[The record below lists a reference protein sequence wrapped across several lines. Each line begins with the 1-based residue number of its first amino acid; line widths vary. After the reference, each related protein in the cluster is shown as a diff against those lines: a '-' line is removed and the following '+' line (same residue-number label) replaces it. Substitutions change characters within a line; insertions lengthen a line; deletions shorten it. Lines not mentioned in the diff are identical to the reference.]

1 MMNKFVMVFGLPRT
15 GTTWA
20 FNVAREMLKGKD
32 FNSGF
37 VSRPSVNWVEDPQIV
52 LLKTHTPW
60 RLDELGNLLESGA
73 GRMIM
78 SVRNP
83 GDTVLSQMRVIRSQG
98 RKPKRMELL
107 EQLAS
112 NYERY
117 LRAFSDYPQYL
128 VVDEAEIN
136 SKTLEI
142 CQSINSYCEFESR
155 SLKKIAESFTKSSVS
170 EKIKGIAVEQGWQG
184 TFDEFDKETHW
195 HANHLHN
202 KEYVVEWSPAE
213 HQLIAQIDKMIDKFK
228 NNNNVRER
236 TWSPNAHNLISS
248 YISA

>member
-1 MMNKFVMVFGLPRT
+1 MVFGLPRT

-37 VSRPSVNWVEDPQIV
+37 ASRPSVNWIEDPQVV

-83 GDTVLSQMRVIRSQG
+83 GDTVLSQMRVIKSQG

-107 EQLAS
+107 EQLAL

-128 VVDEAEIN
+128 VIDEAEIN

-142 CQSINSYCEFESR
+142 CQSINLYCEFENR
-155 SLKKIAESFTKSSVS
+155 SVKKITENYYKDMVS
-170 EKIKGIAVEQGWQG
+170 QTIQNISEERNWQG
-184 TFDEFDKETHW
+184 MFDEYDEETHW
-195 HANHLHN
+195 HANHLHD
-202 KEYVVEWSPAE
+202 KDYVVEWSPAE

-228 NNNNVRER
+228 NNDNFRER
-236 TWSPNAHNLISS
+236 TWSPQAHNLISS

>member
-1 MMNKFVMVFGLPRT
+1 MVFGLPRT

-37 VSRPSVNWVEDPQIV
+37 ADKPSVNWVEDPQIV

-73 GRMIM
+73 GRLIM

-83 GDTVLSQMRVIRSQG
+83 GDTVLSQMRVMQSQG
-98 RKPKRMELL
+98 RRTNRMKML
-107 EQLAS
+107 ETLAS
-112 NYERY
+112 DYERY
-117 LRAFSDYPQYL
+117 LRAFAKYPEYM
-128 VVDEAEIN
+128 VIDEAEIN

-142 CQSINSYCEFESR
+142 CKSINSYCEFENKSVT
-155 SLKKIAESFTKSSVS
+155 SIAKNFTKDAVA
-170 EKIKGIAVEQGWQG
+170 ENIANISKENGWRG
-184 TFDEFDKETHW
+184 KFEEYDEETHW

-202 KEYVVEWSPAE
+202 GEYAVEWSPAE
-213 HQLIAQIDKMIDKFK
+213 KQLISQINKMIDKFK
-228 NNNNVRER
+228 NNNNLRER

>member
-1 MMNKFVMVFGLPRT
+1 MVFGLPRT

-20 FNVAREMLKGKD
+20 FNVAKEMLNNTD
-32 FNSGF
+32 FQSGF
-37 VSRPSVNWVEDPQIV
+37 AVKPSVNWVENPETV

-60 RLDELGNLLESGA
+60 RLDELGNLLENGA
-73 GRMIM
+73 GRLIM

-83 GDTVLSQMRVIRSQG
+83 GDTAMSQMRVMKSQG
-98 RKPKRMELL
+98 KKPKRL
-107 EQLAS
+107 ETLEKMAAQ
-112 NYERY
+112 YQKY
-117 LRAFSDYPQYL
+117 LNAFAKYPEYL
-128 VVDEAEIN
+128 VIDESEIN

-142 CQSINSYCEFESR
+142 CQSINSYCEFENAR
-155 SLKKIAESFTKSSVS
+155 VKKIAESFTKDAVANTIQKIS
-170 EKIKGIAVEQGWQG
+170 EDRGWRG
-184 TFDEFDKETHW
+184 TFNEYDHNTHW

-202 KEYVVEWSPAE
+202 GEYTVEWSPAE
-213 HQLIAQIDKMIDKFK
+213 QQLIRQINKMIDQFK